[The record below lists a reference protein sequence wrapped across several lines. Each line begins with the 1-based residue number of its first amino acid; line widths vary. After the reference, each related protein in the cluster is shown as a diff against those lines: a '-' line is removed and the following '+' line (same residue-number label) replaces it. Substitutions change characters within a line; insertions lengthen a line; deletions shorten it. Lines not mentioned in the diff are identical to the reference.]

1 MKKFAV
7 ITVIIILSFFINLLY
22 YTCWM
27 LTDHWLLE
35 SDTSTGEAS
44 TSNVVIQD
52 KLVSTSP
59 PPVQV

>member
-1 MKKFAV
+1 MSKFAV

-35 SDTSTGEAS
+35 
-44 TSNVVIQD
+44 QD
-52 KLVSTSP
+52 KEPDKEPEKPITSVTP
-59 PPVQV
+59 NVLPVQA